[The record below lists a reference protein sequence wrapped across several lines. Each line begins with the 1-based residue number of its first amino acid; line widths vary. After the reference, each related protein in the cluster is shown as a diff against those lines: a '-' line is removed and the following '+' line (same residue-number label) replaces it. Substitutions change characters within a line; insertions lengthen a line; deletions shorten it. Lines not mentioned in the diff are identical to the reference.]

1 MSLSWV
7 RLQQEGHAT
16 EYSHPWTLNPAATED
31 GGIRIATM
39 IPAEVIYRVFRLKVG
54 QQSGTGFAIE
64 EDGKEY
70 LVTARHLAEPLC
82 GDCQIELFE
91 NGAWS
96 PLEISTVGHGAGD
109 LDISVLAPSKR
120 LTPVRSLPLQAS
132 SKDLT
137 YGQDAYFLG
146 FPYGISDMVLGETG
160 CPLPLV
166 KRATV
171 SSLFGKPFL
180 LDGHNNIG
188 FSGGPVVFCTA
199 NPRQW
204 RIAAVVSGYRGQAE
218 YIVDEQGEKTQF
230 RYTSNTGIIYAYDV
244 NGAVALIS
252 SNPIGLEL

>member
-120 LTPVRSLPLQAS
+120 LTPVHSLPLQAS

-171 SSLFGKPFL
+171 SSLFGFL
-180 LDGHNNIG
+180 
-188 FSGGPVVFCTA
+188 
-199 NPRQW
+199 
-204 RIAAVVSGYRGQAE
+204 
-218 YIVDEQGEKTQF
+218 TQM
-230 RYTSNTGIIYAYDV
+230 YARFWNDL
-244 NGAVALIS
+244 ADHAS
-252 SNPIGLEL
+252 ASR

>member
-1 MSLSWV
+1 
-7 RLQQEGHAT
+7 
-16 EYSHPWTLNPAATED
+16 
-31 GGIRIATM
+31 M

-54 QQSGTGFAIE
+54 QKSGTGFAIE

-70 LVTARHLAEPLC
+70 LVTARHLAAPLDA
-82 GDCQIELFE
+82 GCQLELFK

-109 LDISVLAPSKR
+109 KDISVLAPSKR
-120 LTPVRSLPLQAS
+120 LTPVRPLPLQAS
-132 SKDLT
+132 SEGLV

-146 FPYGISDMVLGETG
+146 FPYGISDLVLGETG

-188 FSGGPVVFCTA
+188 FSGGPVVFRPA
-199 NPRQW
+199 NQRRFQV
-204 RIAAVVSGYRGQAE
+204 AAVVSGYRGQSE
-218 YIVDEQGEKTQF
+218 HIVDENGEKTQF
-230 RYTSNTGIIYAYDV
+230 RYISNTGLIYAYDV
-244 NGAVALIS
+244 NEAIALIR
-252 SNPIGLEL
+252 SNPIGIGLEQTT